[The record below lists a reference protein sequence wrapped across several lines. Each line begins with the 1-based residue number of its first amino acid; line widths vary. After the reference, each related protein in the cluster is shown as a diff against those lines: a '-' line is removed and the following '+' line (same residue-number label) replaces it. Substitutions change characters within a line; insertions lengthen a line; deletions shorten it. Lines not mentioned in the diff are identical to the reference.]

1 MNAQGIMMDSRV
13 AHVRELK
20 AEISRLREENSKL
33 SRERDELLAH
43 FDLALLAAADLA
55 AVPPG
60 GKFVIYDGWNL
71 VLGAGRTARTT
82 EELEGSVR
90 RELAENPLD
99 RAWIVYDGP
108 VENAKTEERLR
119 IGYTGGT
126 GAQRADRLICDFI
139 RMARFAGRPAKIEL
153 RTNDKKLA
161 REAERLLAEPRNA
174 LAYCSGN

>member
-1 MNAQGIMMDSRV
+1 MMDSRV
-13 AHVRELK
+13 ARVRELK
-20 AEISRLREENSKL
+20 AEIARLREENSKL
-33 SRERDELLAH
+33 ARERDELLAH

-71 VLGAGRTARTT
+71 VLGAGRTARTR
-82 EELEGSVR
+82 EKLEDSVR
-90 RELAENPLD
+90 RELEARPLD
-99 RAWIVYDGP
+99 RAWIIYDGP
-108 VENAKTEERLR
+108 VENVKTENRLR

-126 GAQRADRLICDFI
+126 GSQRADRLICDFI
-139 RMARFAGRPAKIEL
+139 RMARFSSSVAKIEV

-174 LAYCSGN
+174 LA